1 MAREWTPGSTDDA
14 EFERQFRSAVE
25 AGRLAREAEPGAT
38 DAFYDTDAQ
47 RVVVELRN
55 GLSFAFPTARFPV
68 LDSLPEEVLAAVQV
82 AASGHGLHWDGA
94 DVHLA
99 VPQVIAEVFGAF
111 AAAET
116 YRVGGSSRS
125 DAKS

>member
-38 DAFYDTDAQ
+38 DAFYDTDAR

-99 VPQVIAEVFGAF
+99 VPHVIAEVFGAF

-116 YRVGGSSRS
+116 GRVGGSSRS